1 MNAQRQVV
9 ENEVFHLLRLAA
21 RSFYPH
27 QCVLI
32 LEALMFHSVLYEEDL
47 LKLTCMH
54 KKVFRSFCNR
64 LLDDRL
70 ITSYTQKEETSGPAG
85 QYRWLSRTYYYIHYL
100 EAIDS
105 IKWKVHCLVK
115 FVKDEIGQF
124 NDPQGYVCPT
134 CHAKYSLLDVPSL
147 LSEDKMRFECSVC
160 GDTLV
165 EDDTD
170 LEAQKGQEKLER
182 LMAQLEPII
191 ESLKKIDTMKVDD
204 NNFET
209 ALIKAVPPSSNSIA
223 AYTVTNRTG
232 RRKKAGNDGT
242 SAAARR
248 SQATIHVSITADDED
263 IKRERMQREKRNE
276 KLRQNALPSWHRESA
291 VGGGS
296 LGVLHDEPV
305 PTEQQQ
311 DSDNVQVKI
320 EGESGDSTQVKQE
333 SGVTKPKVEPGFEHA
348 ESPVKQEDENTNKEE
363 LSQPSLS
370 VSQENS
376 KILNSSDEEDNTSG
390 NNTAVEIKGEEPPST
405 GLSMESDVLAKVK
418 DETKEKS
425 DKQPSSGSATTEELN
440 ALTAYYAQLRQRQA
454 EEEEEEED
462 EEEEEEDGDGENDE
476 DDVDEFEAFEE
487 ADEEDGK
494 NDENSS
500 DEEKNKNSPEKQHT
514 DDISDEDNEKTG
526 EQMNPDNQS
535 EEKHDATKDSDQDMD
550 DEDIDDAI
558 FEEMEEMSDAE

>member
-1 MNAQRQVV
+1 
-9 ENEVFHLLRLAA
+9 
-21 RSFYPH
+21 
-27 QCVLI
+27 
-32 LEALMFHSVLYEEDL
+32 MFHSVLYEEDL

-263 IKRERMQREKRNE
+263 IKKERMQREKRNE

-296 LGVLHDEPV
+296 LGVLHDEPI

-333 SGVTKPKVEPGFEHA
+333 PGVTKPKVEPEFGHA
-348 ESPVKQEDENTNKEE
+348 ESPVKQEDEHTNKEE
-363 LSQPSLS
+363 LSQPSPS

-418 DETKEKS
+418 DETREKS
-425 DKQPSSGSATTEELN
+425 GKQPSSGSATTEELN

-462 EEEEEEDGDGENDE
+462 EEDEEEDGDGENDE

-494 NDENSS
+494 NDGSS
-500 DEEKNKNSPEKQHT
+500 PDEKKNKNSPEKQHT
-514 DDISDEDNEKTG
+514 DDISDEDDEKAG

-535 EEKHDATKDSDQDMD
+535 EEKHNATKDSDQDMD